1 MRLSLWGPA
10 AAGRRAWR
18 HAPRPAAEGRR
29 AWRHAPQAHP
39 AAPGVGQARPP
50 SSPSNLTG
58 PRERDGLRWSQAPA
72 HITAS
77 RGGRSENRYGQTTG
91 TNNKKE
97 RGGKTKRDH
106 RQKMRVG
113 KRGAERED
121 EGEQLL
127 PVQQTKPL
135 PSLFVNFT
143 VWELGPVPWNP
154 QIKQNTINTTQIC
167 LSLQI
172 YIYIY
177 IERERERER
186 ETDIY
191 RYINSALVHMHLHMY
206 GLHMDLPRYL
216 VQCPHRLPRDT

>member
-1 MRLSLWGPA
+1 MSLWGPA

-18 HAPRPAAEGRR
+18 HAPRPAAGGRGR
-29 AWRHAPQAHP
+29 GDTHPKPTQQPQRSARHPPPSHP

-135 PSLFVNFT
+135 PHSLSISRSGSS
-143 VWELGPVPWNP
+143 GPFPG
-154 QIKQNTINTTQIC
+154 T
-167 LSLQI
+167 L
-172 YIYIY
+172 
-177 IERERERER
+177 R
-186 ETDIY
+186 
-191 RYINSALVHMHLHMY
+191 
-206 GLHMDLPRYL
+206 
-216 VQCPHRLPRDT
+216 